1 MEIKTKNEE
10 IRALLGIGSPEF
22 PKYVTQILNL
32 ANQNAQA
39 TRPKVVGQMSELIK
53 EFNGKTLAEW
63 ENWYLERYPEAID
76 RATEKILNMIEN
88 FKEAIGK
95 IDEDMVRQWVWD
107 LVIVKT
113 FLGLRF
119 QEAVLRKL
127 SEEFGLDYRLA
138 SPEEEKK
145 GIDGYIGGVP
155 VSLKPRSY
163 DSKKLLPEKIEDYV
177 IYYEKKKDGPRIF
190 IPEDLE
196 SLLKRGKDNKE

>member
-1 MEIKTKNEE
+1 MEIKIKNEE
-10 IRALLGIGSPEF
+10 IRALLRIESPEF

-107 LVIVKT
+107 L
-113 FLGLRF
+113 G
-119 QEAVLRKL
+119 
-127 SEEFGLDYRLA
+127 
-138 SPEEEKK
+138 
-145 GIDGYIGGVP
+145 
-155 VSLKPRSY
+155 
-163 DSKKLLPEKIEDYV
+163 
-177 IYYEKKKDGPRIF
+177 
-190 IPEDLE
+190 
-196 SLLKRGKDNKE
+196 